1 MIPRSSTTIL
11 VTGVLA
17 VIFGLV
23 ALFWPVHTAMAV
35 VMIVGAFL
43 VVAGI
48 AEAVFAARSGRG
60 VRGWGLW
67 SGILTAL
74 VGIVAL
80 FAPAAGVTAV
90 VWIVGVWL
98 IVRGVLSLMAATS
111 TPGPGRGLGVLVGIL
126 WILLA
131 LILLLNPVAGAGA
144 LSILLGV
151 LALFSGFAMIA
162 AGFLFRRVGNGL
174 RRAEAQFRQQYGT
187 VDGGTRRTRSPLDT
201 GDVIEGETK

>member
-48 AEAVFAARSGRG
+48 AETVFSARSGRG
-60 VRGWGLW
+60 ARGWGLW

-111 TPGPGRGLGVLVGIL
+111 AAGPGRGLGVLVGIL

-131 LILLLNPVAGAGA
+131 LILLFNPVAGAGA

>member
-35 VMIVGAFL
+35 AMIVGAFL

-60 VRGWGLW
+60 VRAWSLW

-131 LILLLNPVAGAGA
+131 LILLFNPVAGAGA

>member
-60 VRGWGLW
+60 MRAWGLW